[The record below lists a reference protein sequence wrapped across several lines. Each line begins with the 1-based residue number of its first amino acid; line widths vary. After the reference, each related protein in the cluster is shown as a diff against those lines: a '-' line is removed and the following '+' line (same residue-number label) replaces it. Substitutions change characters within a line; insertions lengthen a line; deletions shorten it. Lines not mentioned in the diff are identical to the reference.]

1 MESWDGTIY
10 YIYANRRGDTMLNI
24 GQLAAAV
31 QQNCNISDARHAGDF
46 TLCVFLLKMREYYRW
61 ENDIP
66 FNRMLPKEDV
76 GAWLEERE
84 RLWDGLESSQFQP
97 LPLAGSSADPFD
109 TARINGELIPQGYV
123 YSGGYG
129 RFNKPHFFLGELARR
144 DRHDG
149 FNVLVSNCEY
159 ARDLEAPPAMLQG
172 HDIYVRQE
180 SVRRYVWEKIEES
193 RWSPNNTAMQRALAA
208 YNFERDA
215 DAALERMAANETET
229 MILHEIGEGKAGELL
244 GPDWSRMLA
253 ALSRSRAE
261 IIARAVRDLLADCL
275 STWPRLIA
283 DDNKPALHFYFA
295 TFSGMRRQ
303 LYPEAVAAY
312 RAWAEDGVNARLHE
326 LVAGGAERWQRQAQQ
341 MLDAY
346 RRDPA
351 RVACAIDQLTD
362 SSSS

>member
-1 MESWDGTIY
+1 
-10 YIYANRRGDTMLNI
+10 MLNI

-31 QQNCNISDARHAGDF
+31 QQNCDISDARHAGDF

-61 ENDIP
+61 EHDLP
-66 FNRMLPKEDV
+66 FSCTLPKEDV
-76 GAWLEERE
+76 GAWLDERE
-84 RLWDGLESSQFQP
+84 RLWDGLESRPFQP
-97 LPLAGSSADPFD
+97 LPLAGSNADPFD
-109 TARINGELIPQGYV
+109 TARINRELIPRGYV

-129 RFNKPHFFLGELARR
+129 RFNKPHFFLGELSRR

-149 FNVLVSNCEY
+149 FNVLVSSCEY

-172 HDIYVRQE
+172 QDIYVRQE

-208 YNFERDA
+208 YHFERDA
-215 DAALERMAANETET
+215 DTALERMAANETET
-229 MILHEIGEGKAGELL
+229 MILHEIGEGKAGQILGADWPQMLL
-244 GPDWSRMLA
+244 

-275 STWPRLIA
+275 STWPKLIA
-283 DDNKPALHFYFA
+283 DDNQPALHFYFA

-303 LYPEAVAAY
+303 LYPEALAAY
-312 RAWAEDGVNARLHE
+312 RAWAEDGANTRLHDV
-326 LVAGGAERWQRQAQQ
+326 VATGAERWQRVARQ

-346 RRDPA
+346 HREPA
-351 RVACAIDQLTD
+351 GVACAIEQLVNQAPN
-362 SSSS
+362 